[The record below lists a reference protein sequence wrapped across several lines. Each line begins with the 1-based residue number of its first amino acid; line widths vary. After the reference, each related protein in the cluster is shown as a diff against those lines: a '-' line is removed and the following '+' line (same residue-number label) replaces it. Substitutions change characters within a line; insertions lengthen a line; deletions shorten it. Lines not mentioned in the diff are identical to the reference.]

1 MLLVIAT
8 FSFKLDNTMLFDF
21 KVIIKL
27 LHLIDT
33 PNYKIEPEIEWEYI
47 IFNENKSKRDYEA

>member
-27 LHLIDT
+27 LHFIDT
-33 PNYKIEPEIEWEYI
+33 PNHKIESEIE
-47 IFNENKSKRDYEA
+47 